1 MELIENLQYGNE
13 ASLAYHYSYAA
24 ILVKV
29 PPFIK
34 RTTTTEDSEEKAQV
48 KDQDAEC
55 GQGQGNTE
63 SGRISTNVDVGSQ
76 L

>member
-34 RTTTTEDSEEKAQV
+34 RTATNEDSEEKVGV
-48 KDQDAEC
+48 KD
-55 GQGQGNTE
+55 
-63 SGRISTNVDVGSQ
+63 
-76 L
+76 